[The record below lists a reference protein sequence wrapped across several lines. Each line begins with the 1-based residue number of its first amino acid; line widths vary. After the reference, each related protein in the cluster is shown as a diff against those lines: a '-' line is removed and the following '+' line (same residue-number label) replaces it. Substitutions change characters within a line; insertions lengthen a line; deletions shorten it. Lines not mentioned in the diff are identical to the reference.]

1 MQTLCKCISPCLGI
15 AGGTIYSK
23 SNKPVYHKSIEQ
35 FCLSIIN
42 QLLYYVVKDKKKIIM
57 EKRTP
62 HKKCHVSISF
72 AIQKGLAAQLVA
84 CLPSIKV

>member
-1 MQTLCKCISPCLGI
+1 
-15 AGGTIYSK
+15 
-23 SNKPVYHKSIEQ
+23 
-35 FCLSIIN
+35 
-42 QLLYYVVKDKKKIIM
+42 VKDKKKIIM

-84 CLPSIKV
+84 RLPSIKV